1 MSFLSAASLGLGAA
15 SSLYGAFSSNKES
28 KKASRR
34 ARAFERKL
42 AELESSRQE
51 VINPYANVTNP
62 FQNLGVA
69 TGASQFA
76 AEEADIS
83 LANTLDYLRQ
93 TGASAGGATAIAQ
106 AALRSK
112 QGIANRI
119 EEQEVRNQELAARG
133 QAQMEQLQGAGRQF
147 QFQAQ
152 EDRENALLNRY
163 AGLGQEQRR
172 LQAGY
177 KQQTINQLSAI
188 GGDLLSFGGGVF
200 AGESGS

>member
-1 MSFLSAASLGLGAA
+1 MSFLAAATIGLGLSGKVYGLV
-15 SSLYGAFSSNKES
+15 SSGRES

-42 AELESSRQE
+42 SELENNRQE
-51 VINPYANVTNP
+51 VINPYEDVTNT
-62 FQNLGVA
+62 FANLGVA

-83 LANTLDYLRQ
+83 LSNTLDYLRS
-93 TGASAGGATAIAQ
+93 TGASAGGATAVAQ

-112 QGIANRI
+112 EGISSRI
-119 EEQEVRNQELAARG
+119 EEQEMRNMELSARG
-133 QAQMEQLQGAGRQF
+133 EATRQQLYGTGLQIQF
-147 QFQAQ
+147 NAQ

-172 LQAGY
+172 LEAGY
-177 KQQTINQLSAI
+177 KQQLINQFSSL
-188 GGDLLSFGGGVF
+188 GGDLMSLGGGMF
-200 AGESGS
+200 TGQR